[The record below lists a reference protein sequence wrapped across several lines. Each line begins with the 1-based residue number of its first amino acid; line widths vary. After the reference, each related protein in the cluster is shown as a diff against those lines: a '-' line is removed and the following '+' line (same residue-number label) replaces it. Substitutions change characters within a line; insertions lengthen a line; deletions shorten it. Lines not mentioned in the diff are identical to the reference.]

1 MLRKLWNDD
10 CGAVFAT
17 EIVLVTTIL
26 VIGIVAGLKA
36 VNLAT
41 NDELAELASAIG
53 SISQTYAYC
62 GVSGTCASSN
72 GSRYTDQ
79 AEIYNVACTA
89 AFDSV
94 TAANFSCTLP

>member
-36 VNLAT
+36 VNLAV

-53 SISQTYAYC
+53 AISQTYSYC
-62 GVSGTCASSN
+62 GTSGVCAYSRGSQYFDTAETFTVSCFNSFDATAP
-72 GSRYTDQ
+72 
-79 AEIYNVACTA
+79 A
-89 AFDSV
+89 AF
-94 TAANFSCTLP
+94 TCP